1 MLNALV
7 NGDLFVREKKTEAQ
21 KSETECRI
29 SFFFFFY
36 NGVYVFL
43 FKCKYFFSSSCLRTN
58 KAIAPRGYAG
68 FLT

>member
-29 SFFFFFY
+29 SFFFFFITE
-36 NGVYVFL
+36 FM
-43 FKCKYFFSSSCLRTN
+43 FFYLNANISSRH
-58 KAIAPRGYAG
+58 PV
-68 FLT
+68 

>member
-7 NGDLFVREKKTEAQ
+7 NGDLFVREKKNRGTEIRNRMQ
-21 KSETECRI
+21 DI
-29 SFFFFFY
+29 FFFFFY